1 MKKSLHVFNSC
12 HWEEMRNILG
22 NRGTDSQKGLLQKV
36 EFATERD
43 FPENSVCW
51 IYTIPALFIMT

>member
-12 HWEEMRNILG
+12 QWEEMGNILG
-22 NRGTDSQKGLLQKV
+22 NRGTDSQKGLFQKV

-51 IYTIPALFIMT
+51 IYTIPALFITT